1 MAEKRGVSL
10 WLTTLLER
18 EYGAYVGVDEVGLG
32 ALAGPIYAA
41 AVVIINY
48 DWPEIDQLGD
58 SKAIGP
64 RKRVFLASRIKEECK
79 WAIGQATSL
88 EIDELGIRTAHA
100 KAIERAVEGLRRKRV
115 SIPAVVIDGDAFDIN
130 LGKLP
135 IRFIRHGDSIIP
147 AISAASIIAKVGRDA
162 HMTELAKDYPEYG
175 WDSNAAYGSSE
186 HKAAMEEYG
195 LTSHHR
201 RSFKPVGRIAHARG
215 DCCDGTRPACCYMHA
230 AASPSPQRGRR
241 RR

>member
-10 WLTTLLER
+10 WLTTQLER

-32 ALAGPIYAA
+32 SFAGPIYAA
-41 AVVIINY
+41 AVVIVNY
-48 DWPEIDQLGD
+48 NWPEIDQLGD

-64 RKRVFLASRIKEECK
+64 RKRTFLAARIKQECK
-79 WAIGQATSL
+79 WATGRAEAA

-100 KAIERAVEGLRRKRV
+100 KAIERAVEGLRRKHV
-115 SIPAVVIDGDAFDIN
+115 PLPAVVIDGDAFDID

-147 AISAASIIAKVGRDA
+147 AISAASIIAKVDRDA
-162 HMTELAKDYPEYG
+162 YMTELAKEYPEYG
-175 WDSNAAYGSSE
+175 WEHNAAYGSPE
-186 HKAAMEEYG
+186 HKAAMKEHG
-195 LTSHHR
+195 LTPHHR

-215 DCCDGTRPACCYMHA
+215 DCCDGTKPACCFMHA
-230 AASPSPQRGRR
+230 AQSPSSQGRR
-241 RR
+241 R